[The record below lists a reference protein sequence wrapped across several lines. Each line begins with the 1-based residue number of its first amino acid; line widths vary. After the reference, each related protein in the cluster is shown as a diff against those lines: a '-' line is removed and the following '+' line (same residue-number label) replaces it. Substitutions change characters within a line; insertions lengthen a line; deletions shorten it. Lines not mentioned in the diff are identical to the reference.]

1 MLRGSYFLLS
11 LERFPRALCV
21 NPGHSSV
28 PSNCPL
34 NPRLPGVE
42 HAEQMLP
49 QQFPTGERMDKVFR
63 GHKQR
68 SENLHGAALTLPPPT
83 THLPPLSPVSGA
95 EAVKARGIR
104 MGQIGGGHQ
113 MEMHADVCRLHRL
126 CTGNPAWTTGE
137 EKLSV
142 CLAARTQLLLDGI
155 LVIITNSPLRDTPPM
170 ILGTPPLQN

>member
-1 MLRGSYFLLS
+1 MLRGSYFHLS

-21 NPGHSSV
+21 NPRHSSV

-49 QQFPTGERMDKVFR
+49 QRLPTGERMDELFW

-68 SENLHGAALTLPPPT
+68 SKNLHGAALTLPPPT

-104 MGQIGGGHQ
+104 MGQIGGWASNGN
-113 MEMHADVCRLHRL
+113 ACRR
-126 CTGNPAWTTGE
+126 
-137 EKLSV
+137 V
-142 CLAARTQLLLDGI
+142 
-155 LVIITNSPLRDTPPM
+155 SPT
-170 ILGTPPLQN
+170 